1 MKKLIIIM
9 LILILLLG
17 GGGGGAYY
25 YLYVMNAPEENVVEE
40 APLPPPPE
48 FEEMDSI
55 SIPVIRNGRV
65 MKFVLLKT
73 ALELV
78 DSDAREKVERYRP
91 RLKDAYLR
99 ELHDYFSTVPVDKP
113 INVRAVTARLMRAS
127 RHVLGRGVVTDIL
140 IQGVYEKKNF

>member
-1 MKKLIIIM
+1 MKKLIIII
-9 LILILLLG
+9 LILLLLLG

-25 YLYVMNAPEENVVEE
+25 YLYVLNAPEEPVVQEE
-40 APLPPPPE
+40 ALPPPPE

-55 SIPVIRNGRV
+55 SIPVIRSGRV

-73 ALELV
+73 ALELG
-78 DSDAREKVERYRP
+78 DSDDRDRVERYRP

-99 ELHDYFSTVPVDKP
+99 ELHDYFSTVPVDQP
-113 INVRAVTARLMRAS
+113 INVRAVTKRLLRAS
-127 RHVLGRGVVTDIL
+127 HQVLGRGVVRDIL